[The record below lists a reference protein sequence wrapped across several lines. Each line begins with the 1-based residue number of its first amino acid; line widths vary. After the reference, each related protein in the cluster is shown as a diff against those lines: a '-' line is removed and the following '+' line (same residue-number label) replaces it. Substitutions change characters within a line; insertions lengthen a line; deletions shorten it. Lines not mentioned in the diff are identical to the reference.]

1 MTKDVNRPTLW
12 LILFNSAPFHR
23 RTVSIGAYYR
33 LMNLQGH
40 SYSREPALHYCMC
53 DFKCLK
59 CSVQDTISSQGRN
72 TTIPK
77 STEAV

>member
-1 MTKDVNRPTLW
+1 MTKDLNRVTLW

-40 SYSREPALHYCMC
+40 SYSREPALYYCTQ
-53 DFKCLK
+53 LY
-59 CSVQDTISSQGRN
+59 
-72 TTIPK
+72 
-77 STEAV
+77 